1 MYNTATMTSERSVHP
16 LLRPATQAGWRIE
29 AAVRAI
35 AGALVL
41 ASLLLS
47 LVDNRWLWLT
57 AFVGANLLQSG
68 ITGWCLMSN
77 LLSLLLGKTRV
88 FGVSMRPR

>member
-1 MYNTATMTSERSVHP
+1 MVSQPAVHP
-16 LLRPATQAGWRIE
+16 LLRPATAAGWRIE

-47 LVDNRWLWLT
+47 LIDRRWLWLT

-68 ITGWCLMSN
+68 LSGWCLMSN
-77 LLSLLLGKTRV
+77 LLSLV
-88 FGVSMRPR
+88 FKRSSNNSNG